1 MEILLDSVLDI
12 NTVPDFVV
20 KKMKKEPAN
29 ICKLIAWLGNH

>member
-29 ICKLIAWLGNH
+29 IYKLIAWLGNH